1 MKSIKRGERL
11 TKFLIAVFLIGMCI
25 LVFKVVSEASFY
37 MEHSGNVSLGCVY
50 DRDGN
55 VLYDP
60 NATAETY
67 GADYFVDVG
76 NLIGDES
83 RMMDNTLVSENKNL
97 LENYDPIFGVM
108 ENGKSAVYT
117 TLDHDA
123 NRTVYNAF
131 GSYDGTAIAY
141 NYKTGEILVCVSKP
155 NINVLNYGDVESLPT
170 GSMIC
175 KAFNPITPGST
186 QKVSTL
192 AAAIEQMGFDSVAE
206 KRYSCAGVYY
216 NKYGNKI
223 DCHNLYGH
231 GTQDIFTAFQNS
243 CNPYFAQL
251 VEDMDLNALIETY
264 KDMGYSVNGSKAPNL
279 EIDGIKV
286 FRGSAELEDVNEFD
300 TQWGCMG
307 QSRTEVSPCQLMMWQ
322 SAIANRSNS
331 VTVPYLISYTHNMF
345 GDERN
350 RAETEYESAGFSA
363 DTAAYIREIMLAN
376 GEVRYNSRIGYPVG
390 VKSGTA
396 QVEDGASE
404 DSLLVGFVDDS
415 SLPIAFCVVIEDNA
429 AGYMFAEAIVSTMLR
444 AINP

>member
-11 TKFLIAVFLIGMCI
+11 TKLMITLFLLGMCI
-25 LVFKVVSEASFY
+25 LVIKVVAEASFY

-50 DRDGN
+50 DRDGK

-83 RMMDNTLVSENKNL
+83 GMMDNTLVSENRNL
-97 LENYDPIFGVM
+97 LENYDPVFGVM
-108 ENGKSAVYT
+108 ENGKSAIYT

-123 NRTVYNAF
+123 NRVVYDAF
-131 GSYDGTAIAY
+131 GTYDGTAIAY
-141 NYKTGEILVCVSKP
+141 NYQTGEILICVSKP

-170 GSMIC
+170 GSLIC
-175 KAFNPITPGST
+175 KAFNPVTPGST

-192 AAAIEQMGFDSVAE
+192 AAAIEQMGYETVAG
-206 KRYSCAGVYY
+206 KRYSCSGVYY
-216 NKYGNKI
+216 NKYNHKI

-231 GTQDIFTAFQNS
+231 GMQDIFAAFRNS

-251 VEDMDLNALIETY
+251 VEEMDLDQLIATY
-264 KDMGYSVNGSKAPNL
+264 KKMGYSVNGSKAPKL
-279 EIDGIKV
+279 EIDGIEV
-286 FRGSAELEDVNEFD
+286 FRGSTELTDVNDFD

-307 QSRTEVSPCQLMMWQ
+307 QSRTQVSPCQLMMWQ

-331 VTVPYLISYTHNMF
+331 VTIPYLISYTQNMF

-350 RAETEYESAGFSA
+350 QAETQYESAGFSA
-363 DTAAYIREIMLAN
+363 DTASYIHEIMTAN
-376 GEVRYNSRIGYPVG
+376 GNANYSGIGYRVG

-396 QVEDGASE
+396 QVDNGASE
-404 DSLLVGFVDDS
+404 DSLLVGFVDNEI
-415 SLPIAFCVVIEDNA
+415 LPIAFCVVIEDNA
-429 AGYMFAEAIVSTMLR
+429 AGNLSAESIVATMLQ
-444 AINP
+444 ALCH